1 MVLSTWAAESDY
13 PNISAYGTLLTEG
26 VRVVSVASSHVLEN
40 IASGKGMFPDPNLFS
55 SPVVQYYYPPMGLPG
70 MAGFDV
76 GWMTG

>member
-1 MVLSTWAAESDY
+1 MVLSTCAAESDY

-55 SPVVQYYYPPMGLPG
+55 SPV
-70 MAGFDV
+70 F
-76 GWMTG
+76 